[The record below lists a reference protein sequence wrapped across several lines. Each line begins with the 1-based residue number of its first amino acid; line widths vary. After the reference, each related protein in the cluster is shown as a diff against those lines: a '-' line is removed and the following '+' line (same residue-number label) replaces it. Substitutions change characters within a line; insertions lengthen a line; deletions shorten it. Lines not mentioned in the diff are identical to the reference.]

1 MTILAIVTWQKGK
14 KMRLV
19 DLDEVIDAIESTDW
33 YHLFNG
39 KLSEG
44 AEDEDHALYRATD
57 IYKAIGEVPVMDT
70 EPVRHGKWKQWDIYG
85 FEDTYK
91 CTACGESFVL
101 IEGTPITNGY
111 KYCPSCGAK
120 MGDGE

>member
-70 EPVRHGKWKQWDIYG
+70 EPVRHGKWIGKSTGGEYFDCCSECGYVEWD
-85 FEDTYK
+85 
-91 CTACGESFVL
+91 A
-101 IEGTPITNGY
+101 PNN
-111 KYCPSCGAK
+111 YCPRCGAK
-120 MGDGE
+120 MRGETE